1 MFEIAQYFIDR
12 PKESRYMGY
21 TLLGINKVGTQTKVT
36 LRNVKGEQ
44 FVVTLP
50 KPVSW

>member
-1 MFEIAQYFIDR
+1 MFEIAQYFIDH
-12 PKESRYMGY
+12 PKETRYMGY
-21 TLLGINKVGTQTKVT
+21 TLLNINKVGTQTKVT

-50 KPVSW
+50 KPENW

>member
-1 MFEIAQYFIDR
+1 MFEIAQYFIDH
-12 PKESRYMGY
+12 PKETRYIGY
-21 TLLGINKVGTQTKVT
+21 TVLNIYKVGAQTKVT

-50 KPVSW
+50 KPESW